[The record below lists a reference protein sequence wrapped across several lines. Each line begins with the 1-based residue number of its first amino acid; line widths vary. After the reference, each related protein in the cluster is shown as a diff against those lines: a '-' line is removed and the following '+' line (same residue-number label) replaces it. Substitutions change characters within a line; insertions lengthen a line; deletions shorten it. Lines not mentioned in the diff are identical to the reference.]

1 MSVAGASRAIVGG
14 RRRKAIL
21 AAAAVTLG
29 LGVGLLIAAFVLA
42 VDVYLHHRV
51 QNLGGVNVWGYRG
64 PVTAKKQPGEVRIV
78 AIGGSTT
85 FGYGLPWNESWP
97 YYLERKLNRSKG
109 SSRIYSVINLGAPAQ
124 GAFGFRYDLED
135 YAYLHYDA
143 AILYEG
149 YNDLG
154 DRDLPEA
161 VPTRTGPNY
170 FLWRRQSPVFRLTG
184 YMPVLP
190 LVFREKAMAM
200 KSGGHLDA
208 AYRGVRTEFKPGLAT
223 RATAAALETAA
234 AIADRAGSQLGYLSS
249 NADAIER
256 QSGDV
261 ESWRHY
267 VASELGAIEYARTR
281 GVKVLVVTQPYASD
295 THVAQQRALAS
306 AIASRFQHDGGVAY
320 VNLGR
325 LLNVRDREV
334 AYDGLHLVAA
344 ANERVAN
351 ALVTPVMT
359 AVQ

>member
-1 MSVAGASRAIVGG
+1 M
-14 RRRKAIL
+14 L
-21 AAAAVTLG
+21 
-29 LGVGLLIAAFVLA
+29 LA

-64 PVTAKKQPGEVRIV
+64 PVITKKQPGEVRIV

-97 YYLERKLNRSKG
+97 YYLERKLNQSKG

-124 GAFGFRYDLED
+124 GAFGFRYDLAD
-135 YAYLHYDA
+135 YAYLRYDA

-154 DRDLPEA
+154 DRDLPSAHFGHARTTACHSMRSRQLDENA
-161 VPTRTGPNY
+161 PTRKNDFG
-170 FLWRRQSPVFRLTG
+170 SPAVWIL
-184 YMPVLP
+184 LN
-190 LVFREKAMAM
+190 
-200 KSGGHLDA
+200 
-208 AYRGVRTEFKPGLAT
+208 VRTEFKPGLAT

-234 AIADRAGSQLGYLSS
+234 AIADRAGTQLGYLSS
-249 NADAIER
+249 DVDAIER
-256 QSGDV
+256 QSGNV

-325 LLNVRDREV
+325 LLDVRDREV

-344 ANERVAN
+344 ANERVAD
-351 ALVTPVMT
+351 ALVPPVMT